1 MSASKSS
8 SFRLAE
14 GQNRFSR
21 KEVVKRKLKAMVGL
35 RVVVLVGLACSLNG
49 LERRRN
55 MPAENGPGSVTP
67 HWTDIYEKP
76 NSESLS
82 FFDRPSCALWL
93 SPGDADSTRAKG
105 PC

>member
-1 MSASKSS
+1 MQVRVVPSGLPKVKIG
-8 SFRLAE
+8 L
-14 GQNRFSR
+14 R
-21 KEVVKRKLKAMVGL
+21 KEVAKRTLKAMVGL

-76 NSESLS
+76 NSESLLL
-82 FFDRPSCALWL
+82 RPSELCSA
-93 SPGDADSTRAKG
+93 AK
-105 PC
+105 PRRC

>member
-1 MSASKSS
+1 MQVRVVPSGLPKVKIG
-8 SFRLAE
+8 FRE
-14 GQNRFSR
+14 
-21 KEVVKRKLKAMVGL
+21 KEVAKRKLKAMGL

-76 NSESLS
+76 NSESL
-82 FFDRPSCALWL
+82 L
-93 SPGDADSTRAKG
+93 SSTVRAVLCG
-105 PC
+105 

>member
-1 MSASKSS
+1 MEKEVARRKNIEIG
-8 SFRLAE
+8 F
-14 GQNRFSR
+14 R

-76 NSESLS
+76 NSESL
-82 FFDRPSCALWL
+82 L
-93 SPGDADSTRAKG
+93 SSTVRAVLCG
-105 PC
+105 

>member
-1 MSASKSS
+1 
-8 SFRLAE
+8 
-14 GQNRFSR
+14 
-21 KEVVKRKLKAMVGL
+21 MVWL

-76 NSESLS
+76 NSES
-82 FFDRPSCALWL
+82 FFDRRELLRGYA
-93 SPGDADSTRAKG
+93 PGGADPARAKG
-105 PC
+105 P